1 MDYRD
6 IHNRNEQHLDEA
18 ANELRDLESDL
29 DRNPENHELQR
40 EQAKLLTEIRHLK
53 KEGRENQNQVELAAT
68 VFADTSQ
75 EKRDLNPAVDVLIDL
90 YVDGD
95 HITPE
100 PGEFL
105 RIDDQLNLTSEK
117 KEIDQVEIDLLKAD
131 IADMKE
137 RGSDPREIN
146 RIMDKLSE
154 ATRPFK
160 PQFYVTLSELSSLAN
175 FTQFTQTYTGNAR
188 SANRVEKNMA
198 LLLKLIFSRKEI
210 EFNNQPMQIAEYR
223 WWKSYFPPF
232 GYQTGR
238 GYVPIRT
245 VSADTLQFTFTPE
258 DIARIADVDNYI
270 ASRPLVRIHNAEA
283 ADFMNTPYYDM
294 DRAIDDHLI
303 KNYPD
308 QLTAAVKKYGDV
320 ELANHAAFLTM
331 PDVYYRSLSAEKRAG
346 IFVYEYLAYRLS
358 IYHTLFATEEW
369 SIFSEI
375 PYFSSSKKNSDLLLR
390 LIKFAPDEDLRRL
403 VTYLAKFWLKEDI
416 RLQQTTAQNLHQM
429 QILYWTRLFV
439 QMKQRIEYMHLGL
452 NYTIIQTIL
461 KEATECSVRV
471 HKDQTIRCMSKISKN
486 AMQKY
491 FTEWKP
497 HALPKLQGI
506 PPAVEVCPESLEE
519 DMDFPILDF
528 MEGIRING
536 TQKEEEEE
544 EEEED
549 FKPSTHLKEQLDVTL
564 EIDRLNSYFKRKTAS
579 NQVRRYVSLYHNLPS
594 KLQCLY
600 QYMQRLQVYSYT
612 LDMVN
617 ALKDWEV
624 ERNNLTRTNQEL
636 GFMLNQTCLDAVMAT
651 LTNEPCLVKLKTAY
665 NLVEAAAAKYLKR
678 SNMDDYHV
686 EFHALNV
693 KFDPWYEPLHGLQKA
708 YTETFDHYRTVAA
721 DLLAEISKIQT
732 SPKRTVAADLLAE
745 ISKIQTS
752 PKKDEFNRKINQLD
766 YAIDAF
772 ETLSAIQIPLKP
784 VTIPPICKDTED
796 YKKVT
801 RYLNVLFDLLENKVL
816 RGIVWDADFKFK
828 RERCKTPEDM
838 DTVLQSANFLK
849 SFSKLDPECFVD
861 YVKVDLKDLDIAQQL
876 LTTSLDLICQGKMKQ
891 GEEAVHLA
899 LLFHHTKTGGLYEKC
914 RNLLFYLWMS
924 RGKAKNAERIENLEA
939 GEISRRIYMLHYGN
953 WYTVVSDK
961 RVAERVM
968 HFRIASNSLFV
979 SGKEKSLLKKF
990 AEYPKD
996 STPEYR
1002 SAYVNYKRI
1011 QAALGKETAR
1021 HILTDEFLKEAD
1033 LETVLPHFPS
1043 DHPVSNVV
1051 AQVNT
1056 ALNHENFN
1064 LTFKFV
1070 AKYIY
1075 RHRFSGR
1082 AVVYESVNK
1091 CPVVEVD
1098 PVVDRLRKTDD
1109 KIRFAGELT
1118 ASARTEREN
1127 EWPKKLDDVTVSF
1140 FPAAELL
1147 NRTQEFPYVDGNY
1160 TVRCVVTLKLLTQ
1173 RKPSETCDEKND
1185 ELMNVAANVTGLNF
1199 LKPEKRESET
1209 PLTSTSETT
1218 SDTPSLSLT

>member
-358 IYHTLFATEEW
+358 IYHTL
-369 SIFSEI
+369 
-375 PYFSSSKKNSDLLLR
+375 
-390 LIKFAPDEDLRRL
+390 
-403 VTYLAKFWLKEDI
+403 V
-416 RLQQTTAQNLHQM
+416 
-429 QILYWTRLFV
+429 
-439 QMKQRIEYMHLGL
+439 
-452 NYTIIQTIL
+452 
-461 KEATECSVRV
+461 ATECSVRV

-1173 RKPSETCDEKND
+1173 RKPSETCDEKHD
-1185 ELMNVAANVTGLNF
+1185 ELMNVAANVTGLDF
-1199 LKPEKRESET
+1199 IKPKKRESET